1 MEGGIFFAMHGRSR
15 MTLGARRGTV
25 LLLSYVCELLF
36 FHSGSPPLHEKNV
49 TRHIYTHTNTHSSR
63 TRACTVC
70 RLLWCSCWGR
80 TAEGVV
86 TVAVAAPVAVAHNI
100 YMRWREHTS
109 SNSKVRTDKA
119 TQSDK

>member
-1 MEGGIFFAMHGRSR
+1 MEGGIHFAMHGRSR

-49 TRHIYTHTNTHSSR
+49 TRHIHTQTPTAVEPGHVLYVVYYGVR
-63 TRACTVC
+63 VGVVQQKVLL
-70 RLLWCSCWGR
+70 RLLLLLLLLS
-80 TAEGVV
+80 
-86 TVAVAAPVAVAHNI
+86 HIIFI

-119 TQSDK
+119 TQSDM